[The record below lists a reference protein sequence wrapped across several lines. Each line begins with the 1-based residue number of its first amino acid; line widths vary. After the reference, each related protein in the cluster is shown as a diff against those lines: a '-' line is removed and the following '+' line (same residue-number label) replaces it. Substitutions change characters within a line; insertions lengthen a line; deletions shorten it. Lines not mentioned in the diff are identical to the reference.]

1 MGCILNESG
10 TDVAGCC
17 RKVESEKNVAG
28 ARGLPLECVR
38 GLHEELLVP
47 VLLYGCAS
55 MIWRETERSGF
66 RAVQMDSLRG
76 LLGVRC

>member
-1 MGCILNESG
+1 MSR
-10 TDVAGCC
+10 
-17 RKVESEKNVAG
+17 RKFCGDTRSLVNTRV
-28 ARGLPLECVR
+28 LQLECAR

-66 RAVQMDSLRG
+66 RAVQMNSLRG